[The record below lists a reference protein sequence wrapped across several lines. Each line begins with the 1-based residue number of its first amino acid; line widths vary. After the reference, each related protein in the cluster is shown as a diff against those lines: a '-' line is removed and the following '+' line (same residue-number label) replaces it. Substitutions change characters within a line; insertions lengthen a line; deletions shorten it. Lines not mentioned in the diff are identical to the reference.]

1 MAWPKLRNKSSRSV
15 VTDRNRSGATHDG
28 ARSQDEAAEGV
39 PAGPDR
45 GLAQAPPEAP
55 ADASGPAAWPGTGA
69 TGMPGTAELTGAR
82 TAENGSAEAGRPE
95 YELAEYEL
103 PEAGLDGT
111 GLAEAELDGTGLAEA
126 GLAEAGLAE
135 AELDETEG
143 AADSADLPLWDWSP
157 PGADSGPE
165 QAAAGTADPPK
176 AEWKLV
182 VTPVGEPAG
191 EPRPPG
197 IGERRGNLSHL
208 AANPRMRVWRW
219 RLIVAALVMVGFS
232 LWISWKLGLTLA
244 VVVIIADTIYRSRRG
259 YPGVIKMTAAQR
271 RTRRQLGKL
280 ARAGYRAMH
289 ARPIPESEEQID
301 HLVVGPTGVFA
312 IDSEDWDKKLVV
324 RTKKGTQLWHG
335 PFSKKDRLQ
344 HAQWEAQRAAE
355 MLSGEI
361 GKPVSVRPVMAVYGP
376 RIPWDVATIR
386 DVDVFSGPRL
396 RKYLRRRARQ
406 ADVRPL
412 TDSEIDKIYE
422 AANKAFPHL
431 SSASR

>member
-1 MAWPKLRNKSSRSV
+1 MRTEPVRTEPVRDAPVTWP
-15 VTDRNRSGATHDG
+15 GQA
-28 ARSQDEAAEGV
+28 ADEAASYQGTAAEA
-39 PAGPDR
+39 AGTEAT
-45 GLAQAPPEAP
+45 GLE
-55 ADASGPAAWPGTGA
+55 PAA
-69 TGMPGTAELTGAR
+69 AE
-82 TAENGSAEAGRPE
+82 PE
-95 YELAEYEL
+95 
-103 PEAGLDGT
+103 
-111 GLAEAELDGTGLAEA
+111 
-126 GLAEAGLAE
+126 
-135 AELDETEG
+135 
-143 AADSADLPLWDWSP
+143 SADLPLWDWSP
-157 PGADSGPE
+157 TPE
-165 QAAAGTADPPK
+165 RSVRATPAAEPAAERTDPPK
-176 AEWKLV
+176 PEWKPV
-182 VTPVGEPAG
+182 VTPAEEAG
-191 EPRPPG
+191 EPRPG
-197 IGERRGNLSHL
+197 AGQRRGNLAHL
-208 AANPRMRVWRW
+208 SANPRMRIW
-219 RLIVAALVMVGFS
+219 RLRVVVAVVILVAFS
-232 LWISWKLGLTLA
+232 ILVSWQLGLTLA
-244 VVVIIADTIYRSRRG
+244 VIAIIADTIYRSRRG

-412 TDSEIDKIYE
+412 TDSEIEKIYE